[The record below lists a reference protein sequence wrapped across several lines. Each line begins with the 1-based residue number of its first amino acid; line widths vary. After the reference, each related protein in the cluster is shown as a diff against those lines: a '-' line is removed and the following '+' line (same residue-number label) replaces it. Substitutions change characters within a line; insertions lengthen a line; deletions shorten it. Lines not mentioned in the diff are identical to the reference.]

1 MVTDVLL
8 RLKPELAL
16 TLYSEDYAGGTYVGY
31 GFTLRALSDKSCI
44 IFNSWVR
51 KSALTSKTADGF
63 FTEYMA
69 KPENSFVKA
78 YKAGDPNISAVLFA
92 GSDDNQTAADIKRF
106 ITDIV
111 KYYSAN
117 YYSNAC
123 AKCNSSI
130 GLTFAKAA
138 DGNIKQLCKM
148 CVQSEEDE
156 AEKAMSAGQPTP
168 VQPAVNNQPAFNPAQ
183 PVSMQSAPQQ
193 NAGMYGMPAGGAP
206 AQPTPIQSVPQQN
219 TGMYGMPTGGA
230 TAQPVMNNSQP
241 INAVSPAVAPIP
253 VPDTGNDTMA
263 AIDPATAP
271 ESTGY
276 STAQSL
282 AELKPP
288 TNGNLP
294 PINGGFSQ
302 PTPMPMNNGGFSQ
315 QTINGGFVQQPMN
328 TFGNDGRFVAGRPTA
343 IVQESKPLMGILGA
357 ILFSLIG
364 CAVWIL
370 IGKLGYI
377 SYLGGVAMAFSTI
390 FGYHLFGKKFDVLG
404 LITSIVIVL
413 IMVLLSNMFICAW
426 QIVSEP
432 GIDEALSLL
441 GYEGFFS
448 VFFGLF
454 DLMKQVDLLTGLEG
468 MDSMTGS
475 FISDLVIGYVVSGI
489 ATVAIGV
496 SMLKKE
502 R

>member
-69 KPENSFVKA
+69 KTENSFVKA
-78 YKAGDPNISAVLFA
+78 YKVGEPNISAVLFA
-92 GSDDNQTAADIKRF
+92 GSDDDQTVADIKRF

-130 GLTFAKAA
+130 GLGFAKAS
-138 DGNIKQLCKM
+138 DGSIKQLCKM
-148 CVQSEEDE
+148 CVQSEEDA
-156 AEKAMSAGQPTP
+156 AEKTAPATQQATP
-168 VQPAVNNQPAFNPAQ
+168 VQPAVSPAQ
-183 PVSMQSAPQQ
+183 PVPQQ
-193 NAGMYGMPAGGAP
+193 NAGMYGMPAGVAP
-206 AQPTPIQSVPQQN
+206 V
-219 TGMYGMPTGGA
+219 
-230 TAQPVMNNSQP
+230 QPVINNSQP
-241 INAVSPAVAPIP
+241 ANAMPSIGVAPLP
-253 VPDTGNDTMA
+253 VPQTNSESMA

-271 ESTGY
+271 ASTGY

-282 AELKPP
+282 AEMKPP
-288 TNGNLP
+288 TNSNLP

-302 PTPMPMNNGGFSQ
+302 PTPMPMNNGGYSQ
-315 QTINGGFVQQPMN
+315 QPMNGGFVQQPMSS
-328 TFGNDGRFVAGRPTA
+328 FANDGRFVAGRPTA
-343 IVQESKPLMGILGA
+343 IIQESKPLMGILGA

-404 LITSIVIVL
+404 LVTSIVIVL

-454 DLMKQVDLLTGLEG
+454 DLMKQFDLLTGLEG

-475 FISDLVIGYVVSGI
+475 FISDLVIGYIVSGI
-489 ATVAIGV
+489 ATIAIGV
-496 SMLKKE
+496 STLKKD

>member
-1 MVTDVLL
+1 MVSDVLL

-16 TLYSEDYAGGTYVGY
+16 TLDADNHACGTYVGY
-31 GFTLRALSDKSCI
+31 GFTLLALNDKNCI
-44 IFNSWVR
+44 IFNSWAR
-51 KSALTSKTADGF
+51 KSALTTKTADDF
-63 FTEYMA
+63 FKEYMS

-78 YKAGDPNISAVLFA
+78 YKAGEPNISAVLFT
-92 GSDDNQTAADIKRF
+92 GNDDAQAVLDIKRF
-106 ITDIV
+106 ITDMV

-123 AKCNSSI
+123 ANCNSSI
-130 GLTFAKAA
+130 GLSFAKAS
-138 DGNIKQLCKM
+138 DGNVKQLCKM
-148 CVQSEEDE
+148 CVQSEEDA
-156 AEKAMSAGQPTP
+156 AEKSGCDAECKACRFSACAAAYAAACT
-168 VQPAVNNQPAFNPAQ
+168 AT
-183 PVSMQSAPQQ
+183 
-193 NAGMYGMPAGGAP
+193 Y
-206 AQPTPIQSVPQQN
+206 
-219 TGMYGMPTGGA
+219 A
-230 TAQPVMNNSQP
+230 TACCKSGTANS
-241 INAVSPAVAPIP
+241 AVELYGIP
-253 VPDTGNDTMA
+253 VPVAQPIADDQAVVTPTTVLPPATSNNSMDSV
-263 AIDPATAP
+263 DPATAP

-302 PTPMPMNNGGFSQ
+302 PAYSPMNSNGAFVQQPMNNGGF
-315 QTINGGFVQQPMN
+315 VQRPMN
-328 TFGNDGRFVAGRPTA
+328 SFGNDGRFVAGRPTA
-343 IVQESKPLMGILGA
+343 ISQPANPIMGILGA
-357 ILFSLIG
+357 FLFSLIG

-377 SYLGGVAMAFSTI
+377 SYLGGIAMAFSTI

-404 LITSIVIVL
+404 FITSIVIVL
-413 IMVLLSNMFICAW
+413 IMVLLSNMFIYTW
-426 QIVSEP
+426 QIISEP
-432 GIDEALSLL
+432 GIDEALSIL
-441 GYEGFFS
+441 GYEVFFS

-468 MDSMTGS
+468 MDSMTGT
-475 FISDLVIGYVVSGI
+475 FISDLVIGYIVSGI

-496 SMLKKE
+496 SMLKKD

>member
-1 MVTDVLL
+1 MVSNVLL

-16 TLYSEDYAGGTYVGY
+16 TLDADNHACGTYVGY
-31 GFTLRALSDKSCI
+31 GFTLLALNDKNCI
-44 IFNSWVR
+44 IFNSWAR
-51 KSALTSKTADGF
+51 KSALTTKTADDF
-63 FTEYMA
+63 FKEYMS

-78 YKAGDPNISAVLFA
+78 YKAGEPNISAVLFT
-92 GSDDNQTAADIKRF
+92 GNDDAQAVLDIKRF
-106 ITDIV
+106 ITDLV

-130 GLTFAKAA
+130 GLSFAKAS
-138 DGNIKQLCKM
+138 DGNVKQLCKM
-148 CVQSEEDE
+148 CVQSEEDA
-156 AEKAMSAGQPTP
+156 AEKA
-168 VQPAVNNQPAFNPAQ
+168 AVT
-183 PVSMQSAPQQ
+183 QSAK
-193 NAGMYGMPAGGAP
+193 
-206 AQPTPIQSVPQQN
+206 PIDSSAC
-219 TGMYGMPTGGA
+219 TTTYAATCTAAYA
-230 TAQPVMNNSQP
+230 TARCKSDTANS
-241 INAVSPAVAPIP
+241 AVGIYGIP
-253 VPDTGNDTMA
+253 VPATQPIADDQAVVTPTTVLPPSTSNNSMDSV
-263 AIDPATAP
+263 DPATAP

-302 PTPMPMNNGGFSQ
+302 PAYSPMNN
-315 QTINGGFVQQPMN
+315 NGGFVQQPMN
-328 TFGNDGRFVAGRPTA
+328 NGGFVQRPMNSFGNDGRFVAGRPTA
-343 IVQESKPLMGILGA
+343 ISQPANPIMGILGA
-357 ILFSLIG
+357 FLFSLIG

-377 SYLGGVAMAFSTI
+377 SYLGGIAMAFSTI

-404 LITSIVIVL
+404 FITSIVIVL
-413 IMVLLSNMFICAW
+413 IMVLLSNMFIYTW
-426 QIVSEP
+426 QIISEP

-441 GYEGFFS
+441 GYEGFFG

-454 DLMKQVDLLTGLEG
+454 DLMKEVDLYAGLEG
-468 MDSMTGS
+468 LDSMTGS
-475 FISDLVIGYVVSGI
+475 FIRDLVIGYIISGI
-489 ATVAIGV
+489 ATVAIGL
-496 SMLKKE
+496 SMLKKD

>member
-16 TLYSEDYAGGTYVGY
+16 TLHSEDYASGTYVGY

-51 KSALTSKTADGF
+51 KSALTTKTADAF

-78 YKAGDPNISAVLFA
+78 YKVGEPNISAVLFV
-92 GSDDNQTAADIKRF
+92 GNDDAQSATDIKRF

-123 AKCNSSI
+123 AKCSSSI
-130 GLTFAKAA
+130 GLGFAKAS

-148 CVQSEEDE
+148 CVQSEEDA
-156 AEKAMSAGQPTP
+156 AENAASAQQTTP
-168 VQPAVNNQPAFNPAQ
+168 VQPTMNNQPVFNQVQ
-183 PVSMQSAPQQ
+183 PAPQQ
-193 NAGMYGMPAGGAP
+193 NKGIYGVPTGGAP
-206 AQPTPIQSVPQQN
+206 AQPAMNDQPADVMPAVGGAPLPVPQ
-219 TGMYGMPTGGA
+219 T
-230 TAQPVMNNSQP
+230 NSE
-241 INAVSPAVAPIP
+241 
-253 VPDTGNDTMA
+253 TMA

-282 AELKPP
+282 AEMKPP
-288 TNGNLP
+288 TNSNLP
-294 PINGGFSQ
+294 PISGGFSQ
-302 PTPMPMNNGGFSQ
+302 PAPMPMNNSGYSQ
-315 QTINGGFVQQPMN
+315 QPVNGGFVQQPMN

-343 IVQESKPLMGILGA
+343 VIQESKPVMGILGA

-370 IGKLGYI
+370 IGKLGYV
-377 SYLGGVAMAFSTI
+377 SYLGGIAMAFSTI

-404 LITSIVIVL
+404 LIVSIVIVL
-413 IMVLLSNMFICAW
+413 LMVLFSNMVITAW
-426 QIVSEP
+426 NIATYP
-432 GIDEALSLL
+432 GIGDGLSLL
-441 GYEGFFS
+441 GYDGFFG

-454 DLMKQVDLLTGLEG
+454 DLMKEVDLYAGLEG
-468 MDSMTGS
+468 TDSMTGA
-475 FISDLVIGYVVSGI
+475 FISDLVIGYVISII
-489 ATVAIGV
+489 ATISIGV
-496 SMLKKE
+496 SMLKKD

>member
-1 MVTDVLL
+1 MVSNVLL

-16 TLYSEDYAGGTYVGY
+16 TLDADNHACGTYVGY
-31 GFTLRALSDKSCI
+31 GFTLLALNDKNCI
-44 IFNSWVR
+44 IFNSWAR
-51 KSALTSKTADGF
+51 KSALTTKTADDF
-63 FTEYMA
+63 FKEYMS

-78 YKAGDPNISAVLFA
+78 YKAGEPNISAVLFT
-92 GSDDNQTAADIKRF
+92 GNDDAQAVLDIKRF

-130 GLTFAKAA
+130 GLSFAKAS
-138 DGNIKQLCKM
+138 DGNVKQLCKM
-148 CVQSEEDE
+148 CVQSEEDA
-156 AEKAMSAGQPTP
+156 AEKAAVTQSAKPVDSQPVQQPMQQP
-168 VQPAVNNQPAFNPAQ
+168 VQQPMQQPAVNQQTAN
-183 PVSMQSAPQQ
+183 SAV
-193 NAGMYGMPAGGAP
+193 GIYG
-206 AQPTPIQSVPQQN
+206 
-219 TGMYGMPTGGA
+219 
-230 TAQPVMNNSQP
+230 
-241 INAVSPAVAPIP
+241 IP
-253 VPDTGNDTMA
+253 VPA
-263 AIDPATAP
+263 AQPIADDQVVVTPTTVLPPATSNNSMDSVDPATAP

-288 TNGNLP
+288 SNSNLP
-294 PINGGFSQ
+294 PISGGFSQ
-302 PTPMPMNNGGFSQ
+302 PANP
-315 QTINGGFVQQPMN
+315 V
-328 TFGNDGRFVAGRPTA
+328 
-343 IVQESKPLMGILGA
+343 MGILGA
-357 ILFSLIG
+357 IIFSLIG

-377 SYLGGVAMAFSTI
+377 SYLGGIAMAFSTI
-390 FGYHLFGKKFDVLG
+390 FGYHLFGKKFDTLG
-404 LITSIVIVL
+404 LIISIVIVL
-413 IMVLLSNMFICAW
+413 IMVFVSNMFIYTW

-475 FISDLVIGYVVSGI
+475 FISDLVIGYIISGI
-489 ATVAIGV
+489 ATVAIGI
-496 SMLKKE
+496 SMLKKD